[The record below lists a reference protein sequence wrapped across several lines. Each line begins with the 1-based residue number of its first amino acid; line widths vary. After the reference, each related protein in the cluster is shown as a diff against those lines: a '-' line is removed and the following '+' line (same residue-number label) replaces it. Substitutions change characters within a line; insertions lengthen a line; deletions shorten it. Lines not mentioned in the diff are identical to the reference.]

1 MKKILDFIKSNILIV
16 KWTIW
21 YFFVLWL
28 ILRFLFHFDMF
39 SAHYWWKFFH
49 ATLHGFAG
57 FVFGLLVY
65 TAIPIY
71 IATVSIIYRKKELVI
86 TIPFIDK
93 IFAFISKFFPQK
105 TVEEKTPEQKPEAKE
120 PETSTEP
127 EYPDD
132 LPAELRIPYTRA
144 KNNMSLTGAVS
155 AYNKPKT
162 TPTQQAIIETTET
175 NTSVPIPTDFD
186 ISDSDPFNGSS
197 IPTFTDINFDEPES
211 ANLENNTTKYFDSKN
226 IEYETY
232 KEFVATEKYVIYEH
246 SDEDFW
252 VMDENIWFA
261 SGKQIDSPINELTE
275 LAQQNGLI
283 PVLYL
288 KSQNIMDLEKIVEQ
302 FESDGIRVIKKLDE
316 LS

>member
-1 MKKILDFIKSNILIV
+1 
-16 KWTIW
+16 
-21 YFFVLWL
+21 
-28 ILRFLFHFDMF
+28 MF

-49 ATLHGFAG
+49 ATFHGFAG
-57 FVFGLLVY
+57 FVFCLLVY

-93 IFAFISKFFPQK
+93 IFTFISKFFPQK
-105 TVEEKTPEQKPEAKE
+105 TVEEKTPEPESETKE
-120 PETSTEP
+120 PETPTGP

-132 LPAELRIPYTRA
+132 MPPELRIPYTRA
-144 KNNMSLTGAVS
+144 KNNMSLTGTISV
-155 AYNKPKT
+155 YNKPKT
-162 TPTQQAIIETTET
+162 APIPQPITET
-175 NTSVPIPTDFD
+175 PETNISVPIPTDFD
-186 ISDSDPFNGSS
+186 ISDSDPFNESS

-211 ANLENNTTKYFDSKN
+211 ENLENNTTKYFDSKN

-252 VMDENIWFA
+252 IMDGNIWFA
-261 SGKQIDSPINELTE
+261 SGKQIDSPINELTG

-288 KSQNIMDLEKIVEQ
+288 KSQNIMDLEKVIEQ
-302 FESDGIRVIKKLDE
+302 FESDGVRVIKKLDE
-316 LS
+316 LG